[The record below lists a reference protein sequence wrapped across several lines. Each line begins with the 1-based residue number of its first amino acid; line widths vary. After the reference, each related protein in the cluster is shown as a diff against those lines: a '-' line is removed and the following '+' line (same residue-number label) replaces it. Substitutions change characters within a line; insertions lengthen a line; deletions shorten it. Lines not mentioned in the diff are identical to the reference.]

1 MRSWSGI
8 FVVLAA
14 AFALSA
20 ERASAVEIEFGWSG
34 TVAEVEAGLAAALP
48 PGSGVT
54 VGAPVFVRYTFESTT
69 PDSDGLPMLG
79 DYQNAVVRW
88 SLQVGDYVFTQ
99 DAAPLINQILV
110 LFEFGLVI
118 YEAVDSVVAS
128 PPLPGQSNLESDVFF
143 LSFNSGQLPSDDL
156 PLSQLDLDPTDTGWD
171 TAAAG
176 ILDGM
181 GTILIDV
188 DLDAIDLPEPGLGLQ
203 LAVGVAFLAGV
214 GRRRTIMTWAS
225 RSA

>member
-1 MRSWSGI
+1 MRSWSGF

-69 PDSDGLPMLG
+69 PDSHELPMLG
-79 DYQNAVVRW
+79 DYQDAVVSW

-99 DAAPLINQILV
+99 DGALSTNQIVV

-143 LSFNSGQLPSDDL
+143 LSFNSSQLLNDDL
-156 PLSQLDLDPTDTGWD
+156 PLSQLDLDPTDIGWD

-214 GRRRTIMTWAS
+214 GRRRT
-225 RSA
+225 RR